1 MNILLPDGFLITHA
15 ETLEG
20 LVEWRSV
27 WSDGGNIPLG
37 IAAESD
43 RHAKMLPSF
52 FPAGLLL
59 FSQKGRF
66 AKVPDGRPE
75 HTRMTVQAY
84 TKEHAVY
91 LFSRMLGLPILRPPA
106 SEPRSPSAGP
116 TPRAAPPAP

>member
-1 MNILLPDGFLITHA
+1 MNVLLPDGFVIHHA
-15 ETLEG
+15 ETLGG

-43 RHAKMLPSF
+43 RHAAMLPAF

-66 AKVPDGRPE
+66 AKVPGGTAE
-75 HTRMTVQAY
+75 HTRMVVKAY
-84 TKEHAVY
+84 TKDHAVHV
-91 LFSRMLGLPILRPPA
+91 LQLSFSSTDSRCHDQV
-106 SEPRSPSAGP
+106 
-116 TPRAAPPAP
+116 